1 MDSGKFGALMNAGLV
16 VGMIG
21 GDYVFVVISVSCN
34 KCELSCLVVGIAGRL
49 SGDCHEVPVAQARF
63 ICDS

>member
-1 MDSGKFGALMNAGLV
+1 MDSGKFGALMNTGLV

-34 KCELSCLVVGIAGRL
+34 KCELSCLVVGLIG
-49 SGDCHEVPVAQARF
+49 RF
-63 ICDS
+63 ISVVM